1 MNEVTDTTFD
11 REVLKNLIESSPLSF
26 KENEG
31 SFIFD
36 CPRCSKKDKLWIRK
50 RDGRFVC
57 FYCAEIDNFKGRP
70 EYALKELL
78 GLPLDVIKTKL
89 YGEAWHQDG
98 TGCLNLVFRDP
109 DEEEDPD
116 EEPILKEIAWPTDTY
131 EITNAHSAKGSAYL
145 ASRGLPADIAAD
157 YGIHYWSAKRRV
169 LFPVVIHGALV
180 GYQARAIYP
189 TEWVDRVTGLTKTAP
204 KIVTSDGLERDKAL
218 MFHDRLAGSEHAV
231 LCEGPMDAIKAHLC
245 GGNVAAMGKIVS
257 RGQLLALRRMGIK
270 KVYLALDPD
279 AADEAS
285 RIAKELGDLEL
296 YLMEPPAGF
305 KDLGDMS
312 MEAVRGVFL
321 TAPKI
326 TSNRLFVFLRPPVIT

>member
-1 MNEVTDTTFD
+1 MSEVIDTTFD
-11 REVLKNLIESSPLSF
+11 REVLKNLLETSPLSF

-50 RDGRFVC
+50 KDGRFVC

-78 GLPLDVIKTKL
+78 GIPLDVIKNKL

-98 TGCLNLVFRDP
+98 TGCLNINLRDF
-109 DEEEDPD
+109 DEELEDD
-116 EEPILKEIAWPTDTY
+116 VPILKEIAWPHDAY
-131 EITNAHSAKGSAYL
+131 PICEPSSARGALYL
-145 ASRGLPADIAAD
+145 ESRGLPKNIAGE
-157 YGIHYWSAKRRV
+157 YGIRYWATQRRV
-169 LFPVVIHGALV
+169 LFPVIQHGVLV
-180 GYQARAIYP
+180 GHQARAVYP
-189 TEWVDRVTGLTKTAP
+189 TEWVDKVTGALKSAP
-204 KIVTSDGLERDKAL
+204 KIVTSEGLERDKAL
-218 MFHDRLAGSEHAV
+218 MFHDRLVDSKHAV

-257 RGQLLALRRMGIK
+257 RGQLQALRRMGIE

-296 YLMEPPAGF
+296 YIMQPPAGF
-305 KDLGDMS
+305 KDLGEMS
-312 MEAVRGVFL
+312 FEAVREVFD
-321 TAPKI
+321 TAPKV
-326 TSNRLFVFLRPPVIT
+326 TSNRLFVFLRPPLIT